1 MIDSGHR
8 DVCCGWATIEV
19 SETGRCDI
27 ILSTFLIV
35 AGACLL
41 AWRSLLAA
49 QVALDARRRSFQPIE
64 IGRWALIAMVNIDHY
79 WWGARLD
86 RFSVPEA
93 RVLLADSAREHDLLN
108 VTDVRCPLC
117 NHEIKQAL
125 SVVDDDLVVRRQAA
139 CADCDFRVDA
149 CRHCAHF
156 IPATDGA
163 AFFGRT
169 GDFSHGRCGF
179 YRASEPV
186 RTAYPQHARRME
198 ALGYD
203 TLPAPRPIV
212 DSFIPLPE
220 CTAFTLKP
228 EQLRDSGVPWL
239 DRRRAVLIRLQQ
251 RINRGR

>member
-1 MIDSGHR
+1 MNAG
-8 DVCCGWATIEV
+8 TFNLLL
-19 SETGRCDI
+19 I
-27 ILSTFLIV
+27 IIALSLIM
-35 AGACLL
+35 
-41 AWRSLLAA
+41 WRGLIAA
-49 QVALDARRRSFQPIE
+49 QVMQDARQHGFKPID
-64 IGRWALIAMVNIDHY
+64 IGRWALIALVKADRY

-86 RFSVPEA
+86 RFSVSEA

-117 NHEIKQAL
+117 DHEIKQAL
-125 SVVDDDLVVRRQAA
+125 SVVGGDIVVRRQAV
-139 CADCDFRVDA
+139 CAGCDFRVDA

-156 IPATDGA
+156 IPATDSGA
-163 AFFGRT
+163 IFGRE

-179 YRASEPV
+179 YRASESV

-203 TLPAPRPIV
+203 TLPTPRPIV

-220 CTAFTLKP
+220 CTAFTLKL
-228 EQLRDSGVPWL
+228 EHLRDSGVPWL
-239 DRRRAVLIRLQQ
+239 DRQRAALIHLQQ